1 MSYIVTLYM
10 DEDGWYVADCP
21 SLPGCMSQGQTREEA
36 LANISDAIKGWL
48 HVAGIDGQADTVREI
63 EIIEV
68 EVAA

>member
-1 MSYIVTLYM
+1 
-10 DEDGWYVADCP
+10 
-21 SLPGCMSQGQTREEA
+21 MSQGQTREEA